1 MQVIDQ
7 ALLLDGDFEGRTF
20 GSEVS
25 FIIAKTDKAGYG
37 PALHRHPYTET
48 FVIRSGEAKFTVGD
62 EELVAVGGQILVVP
76 ALVPHMFRTLGPF
89 ESIHIHASDHFITEW
104 L

>member
-1 MQVIDQ
+1 MKVWDQ
-7 ALLLDGDFEGRTF
+7 ALLIDGDFEGRAF
-20 GSEVS
+20 GSEVT
-25 FIIAKTDKAGYG
+25 FILVKTDEAGYG

-48 FVIRSGEAKFTVGD
+48 FVIRSGEARFTVGD

-76 ALVPHMFRTLGPF
+76 KLVPHMFRTLGPF
-89 ESIHIHASDHFITEW
+89 ESIDIHASDHFITEW

>member
-1 MQVIDQ
+1 MKAIDQ
-7 ALLLDGDFEGRTF
+7 ALLIDGDFEGRAF

-25 FIIAKTDKAGYG
+25 FIIARTDQAGYG

-48 FVIRSGEAKFTVGD
+48 FVIRSGEAQFTVGD
-62 EELVAVGGQILVVP
+62 EVFVASGGQILVVP
-76 ALVPHMFRTLGPF
+76 QLVPHMFRTLGAF
-89 ESIHIHASDHFITEW
+89 DSIHIHASDHFITEW